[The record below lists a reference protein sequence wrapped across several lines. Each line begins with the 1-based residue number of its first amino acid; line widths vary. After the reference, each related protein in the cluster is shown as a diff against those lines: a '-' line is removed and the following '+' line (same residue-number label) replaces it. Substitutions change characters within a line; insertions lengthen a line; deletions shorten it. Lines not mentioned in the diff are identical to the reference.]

1 MPIKH
6 SQALI
11 AALALIAAPAFAQ
24 DATPEA
30 TPAPTQTEAPAET
43 PSAETPSAETP
54 ATPAPADAAP
64 AADTPAA
71 TDAGA
76 APTAGTAPAA
86 GTPAAGTPAAATPA
100 DAAETA
106 ATQEESQVGQYYAK
120 STNGEWTTR
129 CIRTDQGKDPCELYQ
144 LMKDG
149 QGNSVAEMTLI
160 PLKNGEIA
168 AGATL
173 IAPLETDLIQG
184 LGLGID
190 NAQPRAYPFSF
201 CAPVGCISRMGF
213 TAAELSALKR
223 GNTAKVSLRPFGATS
238 EEPIQLQLSLSGFTA
253 AFDELQAY
261 ADAPA
266 PEAAPAAEAPAAAAA
281 PAEGEAAPAE

>member
-30 TPAPTQTEAPAET
+30 TPAPTQTEAPAEQPAAAT
-43 PSAETPSAETP
+43 PPAAET
-54 ATPAPADAAP
+54 APAADAPAAADAGAAP
-64 AADTPAA
+64 AAD
-71 TDAGA
+71 
-76 APTAGTAPAA
+76 APAA
-86 GTPAAGTPAAATPA
+86 GTPA

-213 TAAELSALKR
+213 TAAELAALKR
-223 GNTAKVSLRPFGATS
+223 GNTAKVSLRPFGANS

-253 AFDELQAY
+253 AFDELLAY
-261 ADAPA
+261 ADAPEPA
-266 PEAAPAAEAPAAAAA
+266 AAPATAPATEAPAAAEA
-281 PAEGEAAPAE
+281 PAEGEAAPAQ

>member
-30 TPAPTQTEAPAET
+30 TPAPTQTEAPAEQ
-43 PSAETPSAETP
+43 PAAETPPAAET
-54 ATPAPADAAP
+54 APAEAEAAP
-64 AADTPAA
+64 AADAPAA
-71 TDAGA
+71 ADAGA
-76 APTAGTAPAA
+76 APAADAPAA
-86 GTPAAGTPAAATPA
+86 GTPAAGTPA

-213 TAAELSALKR
+213 TAAELAALKR
-223 GNTAKVSLRPFGATS
+223 GNTAKVSLRPFGANS

-253 AFDELQAY
+253 AFDELQKY

-266 PEAAPAAEAPAAAAA
+266 PEAAPATDAPAAAEA
-281 PAEGEAAPAE
+281 PAEGEAAPAQ